1 MAGIP
6 VSDAVRTYHREKN
19 GSREEILSSVAE
31 SVRFV
36 SHLDTRGRSVFDG
49 DKDSPLTDEVRDDWV
64 ALALTGALVP
74 RQGEASSLFLALD
87 TSVPYPLVHPGR
99 IILSQETAMC
109 SWHAPEGIFET
120 VREVLRDEN
129 PELLAEVARQQ
140 YERVWPG
147 WTDGLDM
154 VHVVMRAEGS
164 FWEPLITE
172 ALEKWAGNKVRYD
185 MCGGIADVE
194 ISLQGLLMFGK
205 TTVGRLSES
214 ELMAA
219 MGGVCKTLPEL
230 VTDKPAGQAP
240 LIVCGNGSDTVLPSP
255 AEYAAVLYELTGQYV
270 FFHESVQHEPMD
282 VPDWQDLRF
291 ALRRAREKEMKNKKS
306 SYST

>member
-6 VSDAVRTYHREKN
+6 VSDALRTYHREKN
-19 GSREEILSSVAE
+19 GSREDILGAVAE

-36 SHLDTRGRSVFDG
+36 SHLDTRGRSVFDE

-64 ALALTGALVP
+64 ALALTGALVL
-74 RQGEASSLFLALD
+74 REGGDSSLFLALD
-87 TSVPYPLVHPGR
+87 TSVPYPLARPGR
-99 IILSQETAMC
+99 AILSQEGMILL
-109 SWHAPEGIFET
+109 WLAPDGIFET
-120 VREVLRDEN
+120 VRDVLRDEN

-147 WTDGLDM
+147 WTEGLDM

-172 ALEKWAGNKVRYD
+172 ALEKWAGNRVMTEHR
-185 MCGGIADVE
+185 GFADVE
-194 ISLQGLLMFGK
+194 VSLQGLLMFGK
-205 TTVGRLSES
+205 TTVGKLSES

-219 MGGVCKTLPEL
+219 IGGERMALPEL
-230 VTDKPAGQAP
+230 VSGGPAGQAP
-240 LIVCGNGSDTVLPSP
+240 RIVCGNGSDTVLPSP

-270 FFHESVQHEPMD
+270 FFHESVQHESMD

-291 ALRRAREKEMKNKKS
+291 ALRRAREKETENKK
-306 SYST
+306 

>member
-6 VSDAVRTYHREKN
+6 VSDALRTYHREKN
-19 GSREEILSSVAE
+19 GSREDILGAVAE

-74 RQGEASSLFLALD
+74 REGGDSSLFLALD
-87 TSVPYPLVHPGR
+87 TSVPYPLARPGR
-99 IILSQETAMC
+99 AILSQEGMMRP
-109 SWHAPEGIFET
+109 WLAPDGIFET
-120 VREVLRDEN
+120 VRDVLRDEN

-147 WTDGLDM
+147 WTEGLDM

-172 ALEKWAGNKVRYD
+172 ALEKWAGNKVTHV
-185 MCGGIADVE
+185 GTGDVE
-194 ISLQGLLMFGK
+194 LALQGLLMFGK
-205 TTVGRLSES
+205 TTVGKLSES

-219 MGGVCKTLPEL
+219 IGGGRKTLPEL
-230 VTDKPAGQAP
+230 VSGKPVGQAP
-240 LIVCGNGSDTVLPSP
+240 RIVCGNGSDTVLPSP
-255 AEYAAVLYELTGQYV
+255 AEYAAVLYELTWQYV

-291 ALRRAREKEMKNKKS
+291 ALRRAREKELKNKKS

>member
-6 VSDAVRTYHREKN
+6 VSDALRTYHREKN
-19 GSREEILSSVAE
+19 GAMEDILGAVAE

-49 DKDSPLTDEVRDDWV
+49 NKDSPLTDDVRDDWV

-74 RQGEASSLFLALD
+74 REGGDSALFLALD
-87 TSVPYPLVHPGR
+87 TSVPYPLARRGQV
-99 IILSQETAMC
+99 IVDQDDILRP
-109 SWHAPEGIFET
+109 WLAPEGIFAA
-120 VREVLRDEN
+120 VRGVLRDEN
-129 PELLAEVARQQ
+129 PELLAAVARRE

-147 WTDGLDM
+147 WTEGLDM

-172 ALEKWAGNKVRYD
+172 ALEKWAGNKVN
-185 MCGGIADVE
+185 CTVVSEVE
-194 ISLQGLLMFGK
+194 ASLQGLLMFGK
-205 TTVGRLSES
+205 TTVGKLSES

-219 MGGVCKTLPEL
+219 IGGERATLPEL
-230 VTDKPAGQAP
+230 VSGEPVGQAP

-291 ALRRAREKEMKNKKS
+291 ALRRARGKETKK
-306 SYST
+306 

>member
-6 VSDAVRTYHREKN
+6 VSDALRTYHREKS
-19 GSREEILSSVAE
+19 GAREDILSSVAE

-36 SHLDTRGRSVFDG
+36 SHLDTRGRSIFDG

-74 RQGEASSLFLALD
+74 RKGEDSALFLALD
-87 TSVPYPLVHPGR
+87 TSVPYPLARPGQM
-99 IILSQETAMC
+99 ILSQEGMMRA
-109 SWHAPEGIFET
+109 WLAPEGIFET
-120 VREVLRDEN
+120 VRGVLRDEN

-172 ALEKWAGNKVRYD
+172 ALEKWAGNKVTYD
-185 MCGGIADVE
+185 NPDGATDVE
-194 ISLQGLLMFGK
+194 ASLQGLLMFGK
-205 TTVGRLSES
+205 TTVGKLSES
-214 ELMAA
+214 GLMAA
-219 MGGVCKTLPEL
+219 IGGESMTLPEL
-230 VTDKPAGQAP
+230 VSDKPVGQAP

-291 ALRRAREKEMKNKKS
+291 ALRRAREKNKKL

>member
-6 VSDAVRTYHREKN
+6 VSGALRTYHREKN
-19 GSREEILSSVAE
+19 GAREDILEAVAE

-36 SHLDTRGRSVFDG
+36 SRLDTRGRSVFDG
-49 DKDSPLTDEVRDDWV
+49 NKDSPLTDDVRDDWV

-74 RQGEASSLFLALD
+74 REGGDSALFLALD
-87 TSVPYPLVHPGR
+87 TSVPYPLARPGR
-99 IILSQETAMC
+99 IILSQEGIMRP
-109 SWHAPEGIFET
+109 WLAPEGIFAA
-120 VREVLRDEN
+120 VRGVLRDEN
-129 PELLAEVARQQ
+129 PELLAAVARRE

-147 WTDGLDM
+147 WTEGLDM

-172 ALEKWAGNKVRYD
+172 ALEKWAGNRVSPGAP
-185 MCGGIADVE
+185 GGASDVE
-194 ISLQGLLMFGK
+194 ASLQGLLMFGK
-205 TTVGRLSES
+205 TTVGKLSES

-219 MGGVCKTLPEL
+219 IGGERAALPEL
-230 VTDKPAGQAP
+230 VSDKPAGQAP

-291 ALRRAREKEMKNKKS
+291 ALRRARGKEMKK
-306 SYST
+306 

>member
-6 VSDAVRTYHREKN
+6 VSDALRTYHREKN
-19 GSREEILSSVAE
+19 GSREDILGAVAE

-74 RQGEASSLFLALD
+74 REGGDSSLFLALD
-87 TSVPYPLVHPGR
+87 TSVPYPLARPGR
-99 IILSQETAMC
+99 AILSQEGMMRP
-109 SWHAPEGIFET
+109 WLAPDGIFET
-120 VREVLRDEN
+120 VRDVLRDEN

-147 WTDGLDM
+147 WTEGLDM
-154 VHVVMRAEGS
+154 VHVVRRAEGS

-172 ALEKWAGNKVRYD
+172 ALEKWAGNRVMTEHR
-185 MCGGIADVE
+185 GFADVE
-194 ISLQGLLMFGK
+194 VSLQGLLMFGK
-205 TTVGRLSES
+205 TTLGKLSES

-219 MGGVCKTLPEL
+219 IGGGRMALPEL
-230 VTDKPAGQAP
+230 VSGEPVGQAP

-291 ALRRAREKEMKNKKS
+291 ALRRAREKELKNKKL

>member
-6 VSDAVRTYHREKN
+6 VSDALRTYHREK
-19 GSREEILSSVAE
+19 SREDILDFVAE

-49 DKDSPLTDEVRDDWV
+49 NKDSPLTDGVRDDWV
-64 ALALTGALVP
+64 ALALTGTLVP
-74 RQGEASSLFLALD
+74 RKGEDSSLFLALD
-87 TSVPYPLVHPGR
+87 TSVPYPLGHPGWM
-99 IILSQETAMC
+99 ILGPDTVLR
-109 SWHAPEGIFET
+109 SWRAPEGIFET
-120 VREVLRDEN
+120 VRGVLRDEN
-129 PELLAEVARQQ
+129 PELLSEVARQQ

-147 WTDGLDM
+147 WTEGLDM

-172 ALEKWAGNKVRYD
+172 ALEKWAGSKVKH
-185 MCGGIADVE
+185 GGDSELEA
-194 ISLQGLLMFGK
+194 SLQGLLMFGK
-205 TTVGRLSES
+205 TTVGKLSES

-219 MGGVCKTLPEL
+219 IGGGRRTLPEL
-230 VTDKPAGQAP
+230 VTDEPVGQAP

-291 ALRRAREKEMKNKKS
+291 ALRRAREMEMKNKKL

>member
-6 VSDAVRTYHREKN
+6 VSDALRTYHREKN
-19 GSREEILSSVAE
+19 GSREEILGAVAE

-64 ALALTGALVP
+64 ALVLTGALVP
-74 RQGEASSLFLALD
+74 REGGDSSLFLALD
-87 TSVPYPLVHPGR
+87 TSVPYPLARPGR
-99 IILSQETAMC
+99 MILSQEHMLRP
-109 SWHAPEGIFET
+109 WLAPDGIFET
-120 VREVLRDEN
+120 VRDVLRDEN
-129 PELLAEVARQQ
+129 PELLAEAARQQ

-147 WTDGLDM
+147 WTEGLDM

-172 ALEKWAGNKVRYD
+172 ALEKWAGNKVTHV
-185 MCGGIADVE
+185 GTGDVE
-194 ISLQGLLMFGK
+194 LALQGLLMFGK
-205 TTVGRLSES
+205 TTVGKLSES

-219 MGGVCKTLPEL
+219 IGGARKTLPEL
-230 VTDKPAGQAP
+230 VSGEPVGQAP

-291 ALRRAREKEMKNKKS
+291 ALRRAREKELKNKKL

>member
-6 VSDAVRTYHREKN
+6 VSGALRTYHREKN
-19 GSREEILSSVAE
+19 GSREEILASVAE

-36 SHLDTRGRSVFDG
+36 SRLDTRGRSVFDG

-74 RQGEASSLFLALD
+74 RHGGDSSLFLALD
-87 TSVPYPLVHPGR
+87 TSVPYPLARSGR
-99 IILSQETAMC
+99 MITSQETMMRV
-109 SWHAPEGIFET
+109 WLAPEGIFET
-120 VREVLRDEN
+120 VRGVLRDEN

-147 WTDGLDM
+147 WTEGLDM

-172 ALEKWAGNKVRYD
+172 ALEKWAGNQVFFEHR
-185 MCGGIADVE
+185 GTADVE
-194 ISLQGLLMFGK
+194 ASLQGLLMFGK
-205 TTVGRLSES
+205 TTIGRLSES

-219 MGGVCKTLPEL
+219 IGGEHMTLPEL
-230 VTDKPAGQAP
+230 VTDVPVEQAP

-255 AEYAAVLYELTGQYV
+255 AEYAAVLYEFTGQYV
-270 FFHESVQHEPMD
+270 FFHESAQHGPMD

-291 ALRRAREKEMKNKKS
+291 ALRRGREREMKNKKL